1 MRTYQAP
8 AKLNLALL
16 VHPPRTDGLHPLES
30 MVQTIDWLDTLDVS
44 IGEGNDILT
53 VADEAVEVVEVEDN
67 LVLKGVAA
75 VRRQASV
82 PPLAMRLDKRI
93 PVAAGLGGG
102 SSDAAAALVAALE
115 AGGHELEL
123 ASVLAPQVGADVSL
137 FLFGGT
143 LMVTGVGESIEPLQP
158 LEGFAMTVVVPEF
171 GLSTAT
177 VYRRW
182 DEMEGPTGEVMPDSG
197 LPPQLRSDMPM
208 RNDLLPA
215 ALDLEPRLGDFM
227 ADLRALW
234 GTAVGLT
241 GSGSACFAY
250 FPETSEAAGAAA
262 TAEPMTSARR
272 VVTPRPTGVSSV

>member
-1 MRTYQAP
+1 MRSTYQAP
-8 AKLNLALL
+8 AKLNLTLH

-30 MVQTIDWLDTLDVS
+30 MVQTIDWLDILDAS
-44 IGEGNDILT
+44 IGEGSDNLT
-53 VADEAVEVVEVEDN
+53 VTDDALDVEDN

-82 PPLAMRLDKRI
+82 PPLVLRLDKRI

-102 SSDAAAALVAALE
+102 SSDAAAALLAALE

-123 ASVLAPQVGADVSL
+123 ASVLAPQIGADVSL
-137 FLFGGT
+137 FLVGGT
-143 LMVTGVGESIEPLQP
+143 LMMTGVGELIEPLRP

-171 GLSTAT
+171 GLSTAS

-182 DEMEGPTGEVMPDSG
+182 DELEGPTGEVMPDPA
-197 LPPQLRSDMPM
+197 LPPQLRGGMPM

-215 ALDLEPRLGDFM
+215 ALDLEPQLGDFM
-227 ADLRALW
+227 ADLRSLW
-234 GTAVGLT
+234 GSAVGLT

-250 FPETSEAAGAAA
+250 FPEASEAAGAAA
-262 TAEPMTSARR
+262 AAEPITSARQ
-272 VVTPRPTGVSSV
+272 VVLPRPTGVSSV